1 MCTRPSV
8 PRKGRVLLLSGAAIK
23 GVNCSRAE
31 SALVENGTKATRSN
45 TRRYRGV
52 SIAEFYS
59 KSDHRGCP
67 IQALLGWGFLFR
79 WVQLDSQINPRLVF
93 SLLTNKIP
101 TQAELGWGTLENIC
115 GHPPI

>member
-8 PRKGRVLLLSGAAIK
+8 PRKGRVLLLSGAATK
-23 GVNCSRAE
+23 GVNCSGAE
-31 SALVENGTKATRSN
+31 FAYVENGTKATRSN

-67 IQALLGWGFLFR
+67 IQAPLGWGLCSSKEKIQGVDLSDYQADPAKQKSPPKR
-79 WVQLDSQINPRLVF
+79 SLDG
-93 SLLTNKIP
+93 
-101 TQAELGWGTLENIC
+101 A
-115 GHPPI
+115 